1 MQIQELRNKTK
12 LSQTQFAK
20 RFNIPVATLRDWE
33 QGRRKPPN
41 YVIEMINKILSLENQ
56 EG

>member
-1 MQIQELRNKTK
+1 MQIKELRNKTK

-33 QGRRKPPN
+33 QGRRKPPD
-41 YVIEMINKILSLENQ
+41 YVIEMINKILNLEN
-56 EG
+56 